1 MCNEQKLLISLLN
14 KVQSKGLVGAV
25 KQMWK
30 EGLLDRKALER
41 LYISMEVERR
51 VRNGEI
57 KTRVFE
63 QLSTELG
70 CSYEKVRA
78 AAYHKNKF
86 LRTTNGN
93 TN

>member
-1 MCNEQKLLISLLN
+1 MCSEQKLLISLLN

-25 KQMWK
+25 EHMWK
-30 EGLLDRKALER
+30 EGLLDRRAIER
-41 LYISMEVERR
+41 LYISTEVERR
-51 VRNGEI
+51 VRNGET

-63 QLSTELG
+63 QLSIELG

-78 AAYHKNKF
+78 AAYHKQN
-86 LRTTNGN
+86 LRTRNGN